1 MKVTTVVLNC
11 LYRKRKSFYVLKKHI
26 TTRKSDKKNWP
37 SEQTEN
43 FFFFF
48 NKI

>member
-26 TTRKSDKKNWP
+26 TTRKSDKKKNWP

-43 FFFFF
+43 FFFL